1 MNAMI
6 TENDFTEPRYDL
18 PFHNN
23 THEQVIDFILM
34 CGDIF
39 PFKIEESDLRR
50 ALESVWPDTTKQ
62 ITLREIAIEMM
73 TRR

>member
-1 MNAMI
+1 
-6 TENDFTEPRYDL
+6 
-18 PFHNN
+18 
-23 THEQVIDFILM
+23 M

-39 PFKIEESDLRR
+39 PFEIEESDLRR